1 MKRLFPTILI
11 LLALGTICIAQDTNG
26 SQAEPSVSDRPLEI
40 THKPQP
46 KRRDGQDCATGTVV
60 LRVTFLSSGVI
71 GEITAISR
79 LSNGLTESAIEAAEE
94 IKFKPAIRDGKA
106 VTVTK
111 SISYSFSFY

>member
-1 MKRLFPTILI
+1 MKRFFPKILT
-11 LLALGTICIAQDTNG
+11 LLVFGTICIAQETNG
-26 SQAEPSVSDRPLEI
+26 SREEPNVSDRPLEI

-79 LSNGLTESAIEAAEE
+79 LSNGLTESAIEAAKE
-94 IKFKPAIRDGKA
+94 IKFKPAIKDGKA

-111 SISYSFSFY
+111 SISYSFTFY